1 MIGTPEAMGRLM
13 LWILAAVLTFF
24 PCPAGAGESPD
35 GIELCAVIHV
45 HSTFSSGRYSLE
57 ELVEKARLL
66 GVDVLLPTDHDRVA
80 MEYGVL
86 PFRRLLKLKRENP
99 SILKSGPERY
109 LEEIARLNAVQAAVR
124 VIPGVQ
130 SSPFYHWRGSPWRGD
145 LMAHDYHKELLL
157 VGMPRPEDYRRLPIL
172 HNGVSAR
179 PHAALIPD
187 FAATAA
193 GFLIAAAL
201 FFRARGRMRA
211 GAALLALI
219 GLAAMIDR
227 HPFSDSRFDPYHG
240 DQGIAPYQDVIDH
253 VAGRGGLIFW
263 AHPESNYPVAGVPMG
278 PVTLVTGHYVE
289 DLSRARGYT
298 GFAALYGDT
307 ATITEPG
314 ALWDR
319 ILNEYARGERAEPVW
334 GIAEADF
341 HEESPGMD
349 LDTFQTVIQSRSKA
363 VADVLEALR
372 RGRCYAVRKGRDY
385 RLVLAAFEVRD
396 LRTGRVAVAG
406 DEIAVAGTPGVR
418 LAIMASDGNP
428 RRVSVDLVRGGELLQ
443 RIEGDLPL
451 EMEIADT
458 RPWEGRSY
466 YRLEARGAED
476 SRLISNPI
484 FVERTL

>member
-1 MIGTPEAMGRLM
+1 MMGTLEAMRRLPAWVYAIF
-13 LWILAAVLTFF
+13 LAILTG
-24 PCPAGAGESPD
+24 PAGAAESPD

-57 ELVEKARLL
+57 ELVDKAGRL
-66 GVDVLLPTDHDRVA
+66 GVDVLVPTDHDRVA

-99 SILKSGPERY
+99 SVLKSGPEHY
-109 LEEIARLNAVQAAVR
+109 LGEIARLNAAQDAVR
-124 VIPGVQ
+124 VVPGVQ

-145 LMAHDYHKELLL
+145 LTAHDYHKELLL

-172 HNGVSAR
+172 HNGVSPR
-179 PHAALIPD
+179 PHAALIPA

-193 GFLIAAAL
+193 GFLIAAVL

-211 GAALLALI
+211 VAALLALV
-219 GLAAMIDR
+219 GVAAMIDR
-227 HPFSDSRFDPYHG
+227 HPFSDSAFDPHHG
-240 DQGIAPYQDVIDH
+240 ERGIAPYQDVIEH
-253 VAGRGGLIFW
+253 VAGRGGLVFW
-263 AHPESNYPVAGVPMG
+263 AHPESNHPVAGVPMG
-278 PVTLVTGHYVE
+278 PVTLVTGHYAE
-289 DLSRARGYT
+289 DLGRARGYT

-307 ATITEPG
+307 STITEPG

-319 ILNEYARGERAEPVW
+319 ILNEYARGERAKPVW

-341 HEESPGMD
+341 HEEAPGVD
-349 LDTFQTVIQSRSKA
+349 LDTFQTVVRSRSKA
-363 VADVLEALR
+363 VADVIEALR
-372 RGRCYAVRKGRDY
+372 RGRCYAVIKGRGY

-396 LRTGRVAVAG
+396 PRSGRAAG
-406 DEIAVAGTPGVR
+406 AGEEIAVAGTPGVR
-418 LAIMASDGNP
+418 LALRASDGTP
-428 RRVSVDLVRGGELLQ
+428 RRVSVDLVRGGEVLR
-443 RIEGDLPL
+443 RIEGQLPL
-451 EMEIADT
+451 AVEIADT

-484 FVERTL
+484 FVERSL